1 MKSSFKEQ
9 LNQILNC
16 DLKMTFPTA
25 RSMKRKLYFF
35 VGPTNSGKTYS
46 AMQELIKADCGI
58 YLAPLRLLALENYE
72 FLKENNINSSL
83 ITGEEE
89 IFNEDST
96 HICSTIEMINFE
108 LQTDVCVIDE
118 IQMLEDSDRGWAWVN
133 AILGSPASK
142 VIMTGSV
149 NALDALKQIAEY
161 LGEEL
166 EVVKFKRINP
176 LEVLAQPIPFREL
189 SKGTA
194 LIAFSRR
201 DVLDMKSKLSKYFK
215 VSVLYGNL
223 SPEVR
228 KEEAKRFRD
237 GQTDILIATDAIA
250 MGLNLPIK
258 IILFT
263 TDTKFD
269 GVSSRKLTPNEVIQI
284 SGRAGRYGHH
294 EVGYVG
300 ATNKNVLKHIDEMF
314 HSPLRTIKP
323 PFKVKATLEQ
333 ISAFASHLGTKDLTK
348 ILYFFSKNMKFTG
361 PFVATNISNMIELAQ
376 IVDGKIA
383 LKLEDKYLL
392 AQAPTNTKSPLLKD
406 AYFSYVNAVIS
417 KKPCD
422 YRLSINIKTLAK
434 TELDLLKAEDEVKKI
449 SLYLWLSYKLPEI
462 FYDIEN
468 ATKHRILVNQYC
480 EDSLKLN
487 LKNLVPNRQ
496 NFRKDN
502 RDGRDH
508 RDDKE
513 NRGRRDSKDR
523 KNFRTNKP
531 GGQQE
536 SFVKKE
542 KTEDASRPP
551 RKFHKDTKPQIE
563 KRQEVKKHKIQKKET
578 YE

>member
-1 MKSSFKEQ
+1 MNLSFKEQ
-9 LNQILNC
+9 LNQLLNC
-16 DLKMTFPTA
+16 DLKTTFPTA
-25 RSMKRKLYFF
+25 RGMNRKLYFF

-72 FLKENNINSSL
+72 FLQENKINSSL

-96 HICSTIEMINFE
+96 HICSTIEMVNFE
-108 LQTDVCVIDE
+108 METDVCIIDE
-118 IQMLEDSDRGWAWVN
+118 VQMLEDDDRGWAWVN
-133 AILGSPASK
+133 AILGAPASK
-142 VIMTGSV
+142 IIMTGSV
-149 NALDALKQIAEY
+149 NALESIKKIAEY

-166 EVVKFKRINP
+166 EIIKFKRKNP
-176 LEVLAQPIPFREL
+176 LQVLEHPIPFREIT
-189 SKGTA
+189 KGTA
-194 LIAFSRR
+194 LIAFSRK
-201 DVLDMKSKLSKYFK
+201 DVLNMKAKLSKFFK

-228 KEEAKRFRD
+228 KEEAKRFRE
-237 GQTDILIATDAIA
+237 GKTDILIATDAIA

-269 GVSSRKLTPNEVIQI
+269 GVSQRKLTPNEVIQI

-300 ATNKNVLKHIDEMF
+300 ATSKSVLNHIDEMF

-333 ISAFASHLGTKDLTK
+333 IMAFASHLNTKDLTK

-361 PFVATNISNMIELAQ
+361 PFIATNIFNMIELAYLL
-376 IVDGKIA
+376 DKRET

-406 AYFSYVNAVIS
+406 AYFFYVNAIIN

-422 YRLSINIKTLAK
+422 YRLSINIKNLAK
-434 TELDLLKAEDEVKKI
+434 SELDLLKAEDEVKKI
-449 SLYLWLSYKLPEI
+449 SLYLWLSYKLPDI
-462 FYDIEN
+462 FYDIEK
-468 ATKHRILVNQYC
+468 AYKYRILVNKYC

-487 LKNLVPNRQ
+487 LKDQ
-496 NFRKDN
+496 QIKKDDFRKGKDSF
-502 RDGRDH
+502 
-508 RDDKE
+508 RDDKKRAFSK
-513 NRGRRDSKDR
+513 NKDDKQGVKSKSFRDDK
-523 KNFRTNKP
+523 K
-531 GGQQE
+531 QE
-536 SFVKKE
+536 
-542 KTEDASRPP
+542 
-551 RKFHKDTKPQIE
+551 TKQNSI
-563 KRQEVKKHKIQKKET
+563 KKHKIKKKED
-578 YE
+578 YA

>member
-1 MKSSFKEQ
+1 MNLSFKEQ

-16 DLKMTFPTA
+16 DLKTTFPTA
-25 RSMKRKLYFF
+25 RTMNRKLYFF

-72 FLKENNINSSL
+72 FLKENKINSSL

-96 HICSTIEMINFE
+96 HICSTIEMVNFE
-108 LQTDVCVIDE
+108 LQTDVCIIDE
-118 IQMLEDSDRGWAWVN
+118 IQMLEDEDRGWAWVN
-133 AILGSPASK
+133 AILGAPASK

-149 NALDALKQIAEY
+149 NALESIKKIAEY

-166 EVVKFKRINP
+166 EVVKFKRKNP
-176 LEVLAQPIPFREL
+176 LQVLEKPIPFREIT
-189 SKGTA
+189 KGTA
-194 LIAFSRR
+194 LIAFSRK
-201 DVLDMKSKLSKYFK
+201 DVLNMKAKLSRFFK

-228 KEEAKRFRD
+228 REEAKRFRE
-237 GQTDILIATDAIA
+237 GETDILIATDAIA

-269 GVSSRKLTPNEVIQI
+269 GISQKKLTPNEVIQI
-284 SGRAGRYGHH
+284 AGRAGRYGHH
-294 EVGYVG
+294 EIGYVG
-300 ATNKNVLKHIDEMF
+300 ATNSGVLKHIDEMF

-333 ISAFASHLGTKDLTK
+333 ILAFASHLNTKDLTK

-361 PFVATNISNMIELAQ
+361 PFIATNIYNMIELAHILDKQ
-376 IVDGKIA
+376 IR

-406 AYFSYVNAVIS
+406 AYFFYMNAIIN
-417 KKPCD
+417 KKRCD
-422 YRLSINIKTLAK
+422 YRLSINIKHLAK
-434 TELDLLKAEDEVKKI
+434 SELDLLKAEDEVKKI
-449 SLYLWLSYKLPEI
+449 SLYLWLSYKLPDI
-462 FYDIEN
+462 FYDVEN
-468 ATKHRILVNQYC
+468 AYRCRILVNQYC

-487 LKNLVPNRQ
+487 LKNTNEKIVSFKKDT
-496 NFRKDN
+496 FRRDKDKARDEN
-502 RDGRDH
+502 KKDGRK
-508 RDDKE
+508 RNSDKKDLKGKKF
-513 NRGRRDSKDR
+513 NDTGRA
-523 KNFRTNKP
+523 
-531 GGQQE
+531 GQ
-536 SFVKKE
+536 
-542 KTEDASRPP
+542 RPSG
-551 RKFHKDTKPQIE
+551 
-563 KRQEVKKHKIQKKET
+563 VKKHKIRKKEE
-578 YE
+578 YA